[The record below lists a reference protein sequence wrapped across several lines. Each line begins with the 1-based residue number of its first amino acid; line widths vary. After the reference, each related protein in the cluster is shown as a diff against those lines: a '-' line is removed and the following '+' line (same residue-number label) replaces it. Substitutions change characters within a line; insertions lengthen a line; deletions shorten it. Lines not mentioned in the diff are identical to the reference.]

1 MGLTG
6 RQRALVHIAGQH
18 PYRTL
23 CELARLEGR
32 WKAGSRARFRS
43 MLGVSLRRAAM
54 IKAILASLFL
64 APLALA
70 AQSGVSGAVYSPN
83 QGAAS
88 FGVNSVTQ
96 SSSLTV
102 ARAVPP
108 PACPV
113 GLRAQ
118 HIADGSMVNA
128 RDGKKQETAQRL
140 HLSFS
145 KASHPIARAT
155 VNVSGWTMESR
166 FEQTVAK
173 SDKHGTGQNPVAVR
187 TLTVPV
193 ADGAADVWVPGLT
206 GVSSI
211 ELVSLEYADGS
222 TWTPSGAD
230 SCRFA
235 PDPLMLIAGH

>member
-1 MGLTG
+1 
-6 RQRALVHIAGQH
+6 
-18 PYRTL
+18 
-23 CELARLEGR
+23 
-32 WKAGSRARFRS
+32 
-43 MLGVSLRRAAM
+43 M
-54 IKAILASLFL
+54 IRAILASFFL
-64 APLALA
+64 APLVLA
-70 AQSGVSGAVYSPN
+70 AQNGVSGAVFSPN
-83 QGAAS
+83 QGASS
-88 FGVNSVTQ
+88 FGVACTTNLKQGQ
-96 SSSLTV
+96 SSCQAA
-102 ARAVPP
+102 ARVLPP

-118 HIADGSMVNA
+118 HVSDGTMVNT

-173 SDKHGTGQNPVAVR
+173 SAKHGTGQNPVAVR
-187 TLTVPV
+187 TVTVPV
-193 ADGAADVWVPGLT
+193 TDGNADVWVPGLT

-211 ELVSLEYADGS
+211 ELVSLEYSDGS

>member
-1 MGLTG
+1 
-6 RQRALVHIAGQH
+6 
-18 PYRTL
+18 
-23 CELARLEGR
+23 
-32 WKAGSRARFRS
+32 
-43 MLGVSLRRAAM
+43 M
-54 IKAILASLFL
+54 IKAILTSFFL

-70 AQSGVSGAVYSPN
+70 AQNGVSGAVFSPS

-88 FGVNSVTQ
+88 FGVMGGP
-96 SSSLTV
+96 SSGKMV
-102 ARAVPP
+102 ARVVPP

-118 HIADGSMVNA
+118 HISDGMMVNT
-128 RDGKKQETAQRL
+128 RDGKKQETSQRL
-140 HLSFS
+140 QLSFS

-166 FEQTVAK
+166 LEPATAEAAK
-173 SDKHGTGQNPVAVR
+173 RGTGQSPVAVR

-193 ADGAADVWVPGLT
+193 TDGAADVWVPGLT

-235 PDPLMLIAGH
+235 PDPLMLIAAH

>member
-1 MGLTG
+1 
-6 RQRALVHIAGQH
+6 
-18 PYRTL
+18 
-23 CELARLEGR
+23 
-32 WKAGSRARFRS
+32 
-43 MLGVSLRRAAM
+43 M
-54 IKAILASLFL
+54 IKTILASFLL

-70 AQSGVSGAVYSPN
+70 AQSGTSTAAYSPS
-83 QGAAS
+83 QGAAT
-88 FGVNSVTQ
+88 FGIMGG
-96 SSSLTV
+96 SSSGKTV

-118 HIADGSMVNA
+118 HIADGTMVNT
-128 RDGKKQETAQRL
+128 RDGKKQETTQRL

-166 FEQTVAK
+166 FEQTVTRSAK
-173 SDKHGTGQNPVAVR
+173 NGTGQNPMAVR
-187 TLTVPV
+187 TVTAQVT
-193 ADGAADVWVPGLT
+193 DGGADVWVPGLT

-230 SCRFA
+230 SCRFT
-235 PDPLMLIAGH
+235 PDPLMLIAGR